1 MNTSRERLARRAAE
15 MLRDGMAGSIPEA
28 IGQAR
33 REPGGGSCP
42 PPSIEQVRRH
52 VDAMEMARLGL
63 EAWAGNRRARLE
75 EVDQFLATLEFYLD
89 GVEMRIAGKCASG
102 HIDEGSR
109 VHIRAWVDGEL
120 DSVVKI
126 LDVDG
131 MGPLEVGSQRVDPAV
146 ALGLRRLSTL
156 LVKGEHV
163 DFVISLCPV
172 RDIVTI
178 GRNLVTGSDIPLAD
192 IGQMR
197 AMLERSS

>member
-1 MNTSRERLARRAAE
+1 MNTSREHLARRAAE

-33 REPGGGSCP
+33 REPGGRDCP

-63 EAWAGNRRARLE
+63 ETWADNRRVRLE
-75 EVDQFLATLEFYLD
+75 EVDQFLATLEFYLE
-89 GVEMRIAGKCASG
+89 GVVLRIAGKSARG
-102 HIDEGSR
+102 EIDEGAR
-109 VHIRAWVDGEL
+109 VHIRVWVDDEL
-120 DSVVKI
+120 DSVVRI
-126 LDVDG
+126 LDAG
-131 MGPLEVGSQRVDPAV
+131 GLGPLEVASRRVDPKIAS
-146 ALGLRRLSTL
+146 GLRRLSTL
-156 LVKGEHV
+156 LVRGEHV
-163 DFVISLCPV
+163 DFIISLCPL